1 MSTTTNTIPSVN
13 LLPYHEARK
22 AARRKKVYSMLGG
35 AAGAGAL
42 VVLIGG
48 YYIDTQIDEVS
59 HLNQTLKTEN
69 ARMDGQI
76 REVTTLKK
84 DIDEL
89 LDRQRAIESLQAQRN
104 LPVQLL
110 EELVRQVPEGVYLT
124 SLKQTGDD
132 FVMAGVAQ
140 SNERVSELLRN
151 VSQVQ
156 WLDRAE
162 LVESKAIT
170 MTNNLRE
177 QRRLFDFSMRFS
189 YRAAEEPTERK
200 EAGSGSGASD
210 AAGKPAATSAA
221 KAAGG
226 KV

>member
-22 AARRKKVYSMLGG
+22 AARRKKVYTMLGG

-48 YYIDTQIDEVS
+48 FYIDAQIDETTA
-59 HLNQTLKTEN
+59 LNQTLTTEN

-76 REVTTLKK
+76 REVNTLKK
-84 DIDEL
+84 DIEAL

-110 EELVRQVPEGVYLT
+110 EELVRQVPEGVYLNG
-124 SLKQTGDD
+124 LKQTGDD
-132 FVMAGVAQ
+132 FVMSGVAQ

-151 VSQVQ
+151 IGQVQ

-162 LVESKAIT
+162 LVESKAIM

-177 QRRLFDFSMRFS
+177 QRRLFDFSMRLS
-189 YRAAEEPTERK
+189 YRAPEQPGDK
-200 EAGSGSGASD
+200 KKGASD
-210 AAGKPAATSAA
+210 AAAKP
-221 KAAGG
+221 AGG

>member
-35 AAGAGAL
+35 AAAAGAAI
-42 VVLIGG
+42 VLLGG
-48 YYIDTQIDEVS
+48 FYIDSQIEAVTARNTV
-59 HLNQTLKTEN
+59 LQAAN
-69 ARMDGQI
+69 AQMDGQI
-76 REVTTLKK
+76 REVNTLKK
-84 DIDEL
+84 DIEAL

-124 SLKQTGDD
+124 SLKQTGDN
-132 FVMAGVAQ
+132 FVMAGIAQ

-151 VSQVQ
+151 IDQVA
-156 WLDRAE
+156 WLDHAE
-162 LVESKAIT
+162 LVESKAVS

-177 QRRLFDFSMRFS
+177 QRRLFDFSMRFA
-189 YRAAEEPTERK
+189 YRAS
-200 EAGSGSGASD
+200 EAPGDKKKGAASD
-210 AAGKPAATSAA
+210 AAAKPVAGK
-221 KAAGG
+221 G
-226 KV
+226 

>member
-1 MSTTTNTIPSVN
+1 MSMTTNSIPSVN

-22 AARRKKVYSMLGG
+22 AARRKKVYTMLGG

-42 VVLIGG
+42 VVLLGG
-48 YYIDTQIDEVS
+48 FYIDSEIDAVAAR
-59 HLNQTLKTEN
+59 NQVLTLEN

-76 REVTTLKK
+76 KEVNTLKK
-84 DIDEL
+84 DIEAL

-124 SLKQTGDD
+124 SLKQTDD
-132 FVMAGVAQ
+132 HFVMSGVAQ

-151 VSQVQ
+151 IGQVA
-156 WLDRAE
+156 WLDQAD

-177 QRRLFDFSMRFS
+177 QRRLFEFSMRFA
-189 YRAAEEPTERK
+189 YRAPEVPADRK
-200 EAGSGSGASD
+200 KGASGA
-210 AAGKPAATSAA
+210 AAKPA
-221 KAAGG
+221 GG
-226 KV
+226 NV

>member
-13 LLPYHEARK
+13 LLPYHEALK
-22 AARRKKVYSMLGG
+22 AARRKKVYTMLGG
-35 AAGAGAL
+35 AAGAGVL
-42 VVLIGG
+42 VVLLGG
-48 YYIDTQIDEVS
+48 FYIDAQIDEVTR
-59 HLNQTLKTEN
+59 LNQTLKTEN

-76 REVTTLKK
+76 AEVNSLKK
-84 DIDEL
+84 DIESL

-151 VSQVQ
+151 IGQVQ

-189 YRAAEEPTERK
+189 YRAPEQPADK
-200 EAGSGSGASD
+200 KGAGGASGA
-210 AAGKPAATSAA
+210 AA
-221 KAAGG
+221 KAAKD